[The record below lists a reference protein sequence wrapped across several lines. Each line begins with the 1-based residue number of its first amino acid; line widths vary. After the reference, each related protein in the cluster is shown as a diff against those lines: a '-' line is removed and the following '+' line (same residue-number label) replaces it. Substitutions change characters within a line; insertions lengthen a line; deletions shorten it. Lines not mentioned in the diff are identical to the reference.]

1 MKTRWL
7 AMLLVLVQLVLL
19 FSACTGDENKTTNA
33 ATTAGKPAGTTAGKV
48 DNTTTAPK
56 GEVTTPKVDDEEDE
70 DPYLYLVVDGE
81 AQYTLVNSLGASDDT
96 VAKVRQFADDLEDLT
111 DASFSLNVET
121 TPPESECEI
130 LINAFA
136 NRPEAAAIG
145 KTVSYTG
152 YRIDVVGKTI
162 VLSTYADYVERMLQ
176 LLWDAMEELEDGT
189 WAIDR
194 DLIISERD
202 LLASRTIPVYET
214 LDGRVAGEGTYR
226 NAYDGFTVCI
236 ERTNAE
242 EFAAYLEKLAELGYT
257 KYDENSI
264 GMVDFYTYTKDS
276 ATLYVQYNT
285 SDTQKGPS
293 ARMTL
298 TFGETLPSTEKPTYT
313 KEVDSTVNCLA
324 RVEGA
329 GGWGMG
335 MIFQLADGSFVITD
349 GALNT
354 SADQAR
360 LLKYMQDNKPASHAK
375 PVVSCWLWT
384 HAHGDHIDLCHKALE
399 NWKTKV
405 DIKMFAYNFVNFPD
419 FVGTDVDPGEYYGQG
434 MIDYAK
440 LHYPNAPHWIMHAGQ
455 RLYIADAVIECIWS
469 HEDVWPT
476 KLVGVNDSDTV
487 FSITIDG
494 VKTMMLG
501 DCERPNNIMISWYGD
516 AMKSTVVQ
524 NSHHT
529 LNGPTL
535 MYEYIDPMHSFWA
548 CSEKEKTDR
557 SKREHAKWLLSTQWE
572 RVDEN
577 GNVVKGDR
585 SHYHNGQTTTL
596 YIKDLKAATKGLS

>member
-1 MKTRWL
+1 MKTRKIRWL
-7 AMLLVLVQLVLL
+7 ALLLVLLQLVLL
-19 FSACTGDENKTTNA
+19 LGACGGEEGKTTAAPN
-33 ATTAGKPAGTTAGKV
+33 ATTGKTE

-56 GEVTTPKVDDEEDE
+56 GEVTTPKTDDVPDDGDEEDS
-70 DPYLYLVVDGE
+70 YLYLVVDGE
-81 AQYTLVNSLGASDDT
+81 AQYTFISSLYTSDDT
-96 VAKVRQFADDLEDLT
+96 LAKVREFIDDLEELT
-111 DASFSLNVET
+111 GATFHLNVET
-121 TPPESECEI
+121 AVPEDDKEI
-130 LINAFA
+130 LIGAYA
-136 NRPEAAAIG
+136 NRPEAAAVG
-145 KTVSYTG
+145 MQVSYTG
-152 YRIDVVGKTI
+152 YRVDVVGNTI
-162 VLSTYADYVERMLQ
+162 VLSTYSDYFGKMLQ
-176 LLWDAMEELEDGT
+176 LIWDALEEIEDGT

-194 DLIISERD
+194 DLIITERD
-202 LLASRTIPVYET
+202 LLSNRAIPVYET
-214 LDGRVAGEGTYR
+214 VNGRVAGNGIYF
-226 NAYDGFTVCI
+226 NAYDGYTVCI
-236 ERTNAE
+236 EKTGAE
-242 EFAAYLEKLAELGYT
+242 EFSSYLSKLEALGYT
-257 KYDENSI
+257 RYDENSI
-264 GMVDFYTYTKDS
+264 GKVDFYTYTKDG

-285 SDTQKGPS
+285 SDKQKGPS

-298 TFGETLPSTEKPTYT
+298 TYDEWLPPTEEVTEYQTLADASINY
-313 KEVDSTVNCLA
+313 LA
-324 RVEGA
+324 IVPGA
-329 GGWGMG
+329 GGLGLGMV
-335 MIFQLADGSFVITD
+335 FQLPDGSFIIVD
-349 GALNT
+349 GGVYT
-354 SADQAR
+354 EADRENMLAF
-360 LLKYMQDNKPASHAK
+360 LKANKPAQHAK
-375 PVVSCWLWT
+375 PVISCWLWT
-384 HAHGDHIDLCHKALE
+384 HPHGDHVWLADSALQ
-399 NWKTKV
+399 NWRSQV
-405 DIKMFAYNFVNFPD
+405 EIEMFAYNFVDPEEYID
-419 FVGTDVDPGEYYGQG
+419 TDVYESFGPRIIETAKKYYPDA
-434 MIDYAK
+434 I
-440 LHYPNAPHWIMHAGQ
+440 HWVMHAGQ
-455 RLYIADAVIECIWS
+455 RLYLADTVVECLWS

-476 KLVGVNDSDTV
+476 KLVGVNDADTV

>member
-1 MKTRWL
+1 
-7 AMLLVLVQLVLL
+7 
-19 FSACTGDENKTTNA
+19 
-33 ATTAGKPAGTTAGKV
+33 
-48 DNTTTAPK
+48 
-56 GEVTTPKVDDEEDE
+56 
-70 DPYLYLVVDGE
+70 
-81 AQYTLVNSLGASDDT
+81 
-96 VAKVRQFADDLEDLT
+96 
-111 DASFSLNVET
+111 
-121 TPPESECEI
+121 
-130 LINAFA
+130 
-136 NRPEAAAIG
+136 
-145 KTVSYTG
+145 
-152 YRIDVVGKTI
+152 
-162 VLSTYADYVERMLQ
+162 
-176 LLWDAMEELEDGT
+176 MEELEDGT

-202 LLASRTIPVYET
+202 LMASRTIPVYET
-214 LDGRVAGEGTYR
+214 LNGRVAGEGTYR

-276 ATLYVQYNT
+276 AALYVQYNT
-285 SDTQKGPS
+285 SDKQKGPF

-313 KEVDSTVNCLA
+313 KEVDSSVNCLA

-375 PVVSCWLWT
+375 PVISCWLWT
-384 HAHGDHIDLCHKALE
+384 HAHGDHIDLCHKALQ

-440 LHYPNAPHWIMHAGQ
+440 LHYPNTPHWIMHAGQ

-529 LNGPTL
+529 INGPTL

-548 CSEKEKTDR
+548 CSEKEKTER
-557 SKREHAKWLLSTQWE
+557 SKLEHAKWLLTTQWE

-577 GNVVKGDR
+577 GNVVKGYR
-585 SHYHNGQTTTL
+585 RHYHNGQTTRL
-596 YIKDLKAATKGLS
+596 YIKDLKKQTAGWH